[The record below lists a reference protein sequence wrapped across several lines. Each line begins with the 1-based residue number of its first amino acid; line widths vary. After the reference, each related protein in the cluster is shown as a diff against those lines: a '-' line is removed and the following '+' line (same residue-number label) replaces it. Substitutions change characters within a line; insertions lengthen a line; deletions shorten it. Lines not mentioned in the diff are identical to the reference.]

1 MIVEVKVPTP
11 GESIS
16 EVELSTWLVADG
28 DLVRKNQDL
37 AEVESDK
44 ATLSI
49 TATESGKI
57 QIVVEAGSTV
67 KVNSVACKIDTSVEV
82 PEEEV
87 EEVMTE
93 KEEGQSKSTIEG
105 TKRKVDEAQTAPLKS
120 TTEKTVGNDP
130 SANLKTTPLARSKM
144 EAEQLSAEEVLKG
157 LKKLSSKEVDTI
169 LGMRQRGD
177 WSGSDSQGADAP
189 REQERKP
196 MSNLRKQLSKRLV
209 QVKNETAMLTTFNEV
224 DMSALMDLRK
234 KHQEAFVKKYGF
246 KIGLISFFLKAA
258 AQALLNRPMV
268 NSMLD
273 GDDIITPNYVDIS
286 VAMQSPKGLMVPV
299 IRDVHSRSLAQ
310 IEEAMQAMADKV
322 RSGKVSLEEMTG
334 GTFTLT
340 NGGVFGSMM
349 STPLINPPQSAIIGM
364 HNIVDRAVVING
376 QVVIRPMMYVALSY
390 DHRIIDGKDSVGFLV
405 DVKNAIENP
414 VSLVFGGQDPEKA
427 LLGLGL
433 G

>member
-16 EVELSTWLVADG
+16 EVELSNWLVADG

-49 TATESGKI
+49 TAPESGKI
-57 QIVVEAGSTV
+57 QISIEAGSTV
-67 KVNSVACKIDTSVEV
+67 KVNSIACKIDTSVEV
-82 PEEEV
+82 PDDEEED
-87 EEVMTE
+87 EESE
-93 KEEGQSKSTIEG
+93 KEGEETNTGEKGTGKVESEKSVVEKSSNDKLT
-105 TKRKVDEAQTAPLKS
+105 AQ
-120 TTEKTVGNDP
+120 D
-130 SANLKTTPLARSKM
+130 SASPLKTTPLARSKM

-169 LGMRQRGD
+169 LDMRQSSD
-177 WSGSDSQGADAP
+177 WSGTTSQPAETA

-196 MSNLRKQLSKRLV
+196 MSNPRKQLSKRLV

-234 KHQEAFVKKYGF
+234 KHQDAFIKKYGF
-246 KIGLISFFLKAA
+246 KIGLISFFLKAS
-258 AQALLNRPMV
+258 AQALLKRPMV
-268 NSMLD
+268 NSLLD

-299 IRDVHSRSLAQ
+299 VRNVHSQSLSQ
-310 IEEAMQAMADKV
+310 IEAAMQNMATKV
-322 RSGKVSLEEMTG
+322 RSGKVTLEEMTG

-340 NGGVFGSMM
+340 NWGVFGSMM

-364 HNIVDRAVVING
+364 HNIVDRPMAING
-376 QVVIRPMMYVALSY
+376 QVEIRPMMYIALSY

-405 DVKNAIENP
+405 DVKKAIENP
-414 VSLVFGGQDPEKA
+414 VSLVFGGQDPEEM
-427 LLGLGL
+427 LLGL
-433 G
+433 